1 MEIYDME
8 KWSTDSL
15 ISKKTIIM
23 KKIITI
29 AGSNSQKSINK
40 SLLTYTTGLLE
51 NVEIISIDLNNYLL
65 PIYGVDFEAENSIP
79 TAIKRLD
86 ELFDTA
92 DGFMVSLAEHNG
104 SYAAVFKN
112 TLDWLSRVNMK
123 VWREK
128 PMLLMATSPGG
139 RGGASV
145 LQSAS
150 GYFPF
155 MGARITDTF
164 SLPSFYDNFTNG
176 EISEESLKRD
186 VHSKVYRFQTSIE
199 S

>member
-1 MEIYDME
+1 
-8 KWSTDSL
+8 
-15 ISKKTIIM
+15 M

-40 SLLTYTTGLLE
+40 RLITYTNSLLE
-51 NVEIISIDLNNYLL
+51 DVNIISIDLNDYVL
-65 PIYGVDFEAENSIP
+65 PIYGVDFEEENAIP
-79 TAIKRLD
+79 TAVKKLD
-86 ELFDTA
+86 KLLNSA
-92 DGFMVSLAEHNG
+92 DGFIISLAEHNG

-112 TLDWLSRVNMK
+112 TIDWLSRVNMK
-123 VWREK
+123 IWREK

-150 GYFPF
+150 AYFPF
-155 MGARITDTF
+155 IGADITDTF

-176 EISEESLKRD
+176 EINDERFKKD
-186 VHSKVYRFQTSIE
+186 IHTKVNKFQTIIK
-199 S
+199 

>member
-1 MEIYDME
+1 
-8 KWSTDSL
+8 
-15 ISKKTIIM
+15 M

-40 SLLTYTTGLLE
+40 SLLAYTSGLLK
-51 NVEIISIDLNNYLL
+51 NVEVISIDLNDYLL
-65 PIYGVDFEAENSIP
+65 PIYGADFEAENGIP

-112 TLDWLSRVNMK
+112 TLDWLSRINMK

-145 LQSAS
+145 LQAAS
-150 GYFPF
+150 TYFPF
-155 MGARITDTF
+155 MGADISDTF
-164 SLPSFYDNFTNG
+164 SLPSFYENFREGN
-176 EISEESLKRD
+176 IIEENFRKELYDKTARF
-186 VHSKVYRFQTSIE
+186 SKEQ
-199 S
+199 

>member
-1 MEIYDME
+1 
-8 KWSTDSL
+8 
-15 ISKKTIIM
+15 M

-40 SLLTYTTGLLE
+40 SLLTYTSGLLK
-51 NVEIISIDLNNYLL
+51 NVEVISIDLNDYLL
-65 PIYGVDFEAENSIP
+65 PIYGSDFEAENGIP

-112 TLDWLSRVNMK
+112 TLDWLSRINMK

-145 LQSAS
+145 LQAAS
-150 GYFPF
+150 TYFPF
-155 MGARITDTF
+155 IGADITDTF
-164 SLPSFYDNFTNG
+164 SLPSFYENFREGN
-176 EISEESLKRD
+176 IIEENFRKELYDKTARF
-186 VHSKVYRFQTSIE
+186 SKEQ
-199 S
+199 